1 MTPAHV
7 EATMMAFSASIMN
20 ISNGLLG
27 SVIGVGVNKWF
38 VGVTSEDLS
47 NFSTLIYIRIIFVFY
62 QLAII
67 GFIPTM

>member
-38 VGVTSEDLS
+38 VGVTSYDLS
-47 NFSTLIYIRIIFVFY
+47 NYSTLIYIQILFSFY
-62 QLAII
+62 QLAVV
-67 GFIPTM
+67 

>member
-38 VGVTSEDLS
+38 VGVTSDDLS
-47 NFSTLIYIRIIFVFY
+47 NYSTLIYIQILFSFY
-62 QLAII
+62 QLAVV
-67 GFIPTM
+67 